1 MFGLDDALKHYG
13 FEETRSSVGCDMS
26 DEGPKGGELGED
38 PCGAIKILSRSAL
51 CREVGNHIVL
61 RTEWLDGL

>member
-1 MFGLDDALKHYG
+1 MFGLDDALKHCG

-38 PCGAIKILSRSAL
+38 HCCATKL
-51 CREVGNHIVL
+51 CRGRLSAARLE
-61 RTEWLDGL
+61 TTSC